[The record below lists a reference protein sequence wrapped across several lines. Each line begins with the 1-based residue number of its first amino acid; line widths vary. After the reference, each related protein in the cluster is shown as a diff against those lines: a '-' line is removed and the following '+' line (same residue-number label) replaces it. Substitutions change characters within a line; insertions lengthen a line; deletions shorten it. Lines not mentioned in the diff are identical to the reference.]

1 MKGKKMNYNDIEFKI
16 LVEKIK
22 EDLKNKVNEKRYI
35 HSCLVAEVSK
45 KLAKTYGENEKEAYL
60 TGLSHDIAKD
70 FSDEENKYFA
80 KKYNL
85 PEYIFD
91 DSYKKILHSDI
102 GAVVCK
108 EWYNFSDKMANAIKY
123 HTIGN
128 ETMTTFEKIIFISD
142 KIGRENIPED
152 LIPVKDIVY
161 KNLDEAVLFFLTK
174 QKEKFDAKGK
184 KQAVST
190 IKLMENLKRKLN
202 GECNK

>member
-1 MKGKKMNYNDIEFKI
+1 MDLNEEEYEK

-35 HSCLVAEVSK
+35 HSCLVADVAKS
-45 KLAKTYGENEKEAYL
+45 LAIIYGENEKEAYL

-80 KKYNL
+80 EKYNL

-91 DSYKKILHSDI
+91 ENYKKILHSDI

-108 EWYNFSDKMANAIKY
+108 EWYEFTDEMCKAIKY

-142 KIGRENIPED
+142 KIGRESIPED
-152 LIPVKDIVY
+152 LIPIKDIVY
-161 KNLDEAVLFFLTK
+161 KKLDEAVLFFLTK
-174 QKEKFDAKGK
+174 QKEKFDSKGK
-184 KQAVST
+184 KQAEAT
-190 IKLMENLKRKLN
+190 IKLMENLKAKIN
-202 GECNK
+202 NN